1 MGEFLKGKYPIMTCC
16 CRECGKM
23 EGDDGDDFI
32 HTFDEIMGLSEEE
45 EKACEWF
52 SERMD
57 DNPFPDILQMSQNHT
72 KKEMIHIFILENLI
86 EKLMARK
93 PICETCFAKK
103 RREKALS

>member
-1 MGEFLKGKYPIMTCC
+1 MGEFLKGKYPIMICC

-57 DNPFPDILQMSQNHT
+57 DNPFPDILQMSQSYT
-72 KKEMIHIFILENLI
+72 KEEMIYVFILENLI

-103 RREKALS
+103 RREKVLS